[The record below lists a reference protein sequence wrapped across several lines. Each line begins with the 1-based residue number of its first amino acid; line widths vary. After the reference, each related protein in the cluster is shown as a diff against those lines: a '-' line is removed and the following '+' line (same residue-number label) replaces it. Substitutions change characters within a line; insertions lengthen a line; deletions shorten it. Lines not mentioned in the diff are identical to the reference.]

1 MARGAGVRAI
11 GVGASA
17 RAAGANAALVA
28 RGIGAATD
36 AVRTGAATG
45 DDARWGGVTL
55 AVGARAAGGTGCAM
69 SIASARAIT

>member
-17 RAAGANAALVA
+17 RAAGAAA

-45 DDARWGGVTL
+45 HDARWGGVTL